1 LSRRRLGCSAAESFY
16 KEIDMFLQSAPADTT
31 SYMILGFSLIF
42 GTIGLYLL
50 SLYIRSRNL
59 HKDLAVLAE
68 VEPRRE
74 GD

>member
-1 LSRRRLGCSAAESFY
+1 
-16 KEIDMFLQSAPADTT
+16 MFLQSAPADTT

-50 SLYIRSRNL
+50 SLYMRNRNL

-74 GD
+74 RD